1 MNRVYYTVL
10 CCAVLCYVII
20 LCCAVMWCAVLCY
33 VIILCCAVLCC
44 AVLCCVVLCCAVLCN
59 AVLCHVVI
67 LCCAVLCYVIILY
80 CAVLCCAVLCC
91 VMLLYCAVLC
101 CAVLCCAVLCCVVF
115 FNLHSTSLCTLL
127 YCIISTVLQKLIT
140 SHILSRGL
148 CLVLVP
154 AALYLLQFFILFAV
168 LFKTGPH
175 DDMMSSAFQASLKVH
190 RNIYFTFYFFTSPLY
205 NSRPLTYDLHFVGCN
220 ACFVV

>member
-1 MNRVYYTVL
+1 MLLYCV
-10 CCAVLCYVII
+10 VLCYVII
-20 LCCAVMWCAVLCY
+20 LCCAVMCCAVLCY
-33 VIILCCAVLCC
+33 VIILCCAVLC
-44 AVLCCVVLCCAVLCN
+44 
-59 AVLCHVVI
+59 
-67 LCCAVLCYVIILY
+67 
-80 CAVLCCAVLCC
+80 
-91 VMLLYCAVLC
+91 CAVLC

-115 FNLHSTSLCTLL
+115 FNLHSTSPCTLL
-127 YCIISTVLQKLIT
+127 YCIISTVLQKLVT
-140 SHILSRGL
+140 SHLLSRGL

-205 NSRPLTYDLHFVGCN
+205 NSRPLTYDLHFVACN